1 MDPSNTRSARPQCPS
16 PPRPPRP
23 QSNTAQRNLPTRGF
37 APRYLVLGMFTI
49 CAYGF
54 YETMQGIKER
64 REMAR
69 ERIWARIHLTPVLQA
84 ENDRDDVRRHFAAE
98 AREKELMKDVKGWEF
113 GSVYNSKRYVL
124 PGVNGVWGFG
134 C

>member
-1 MDPSNTRSARPQCPS
+1 
-16 PPRPPRP
+16 
-23 QSNTAQRNLPTRGF
+23 
-37 APRYLVLGMFTI
+37 MFTI

-98 AREKELMKDVKGWEF
+98 ARERELMKDVKGWEF

-124 PGVNGVWGFG
+124 LGGEWVLGVWMLIGVG
-134 C
+134 